1 VPNHLNEVSDAD
13 VLRLY
18 DFVYNNLSDVKK
30 ALRQIQQ
37 LHDTP
42 DLRVQQLTSM
52 TTHLGSSARK
62 QTFTDQ
68 EQHPVQITSS
78 VNIGDYNE
86 FMERSKGRNIEAFN
100 SAGIFYLAGVSKV
113 TILDEK
119 SNPSNIA
126 LYYVL
131 SHDASTLL
139 QWTWSCS
146 LTISAMYTRSLIS

>member
-1 VPNHLNEVSDAD
+1 MPNHLNEVSDAD

-146 LTISAMYTRSLIS
+146 LTISAMYTRSLSS

>member
-1 VPNHLNEVSDAD
+1 MPNHLNEVSDAD

-30 ALRQIQQ
+30 ALRQIQPMN
-37 LHDTP
+37 DTP
-42 DLRVQQLTSM
+42 DLRVQHLTSM

-62 QTFTDQ
+62 QTSTDQ
-68 EQHPVQITSS
+68 ERHPVQITSS
-78 VNIGDYNE
+78 VNIGDYTE

-113 TILDEK
+113 TTLDEK
-119 SNPSNIA
+119 PNPSNIA

-139 QWTWSCS
+139 QWTWNCS
-146 LTISAMYTRSLIS
+146 PTISAMYTRSLSS